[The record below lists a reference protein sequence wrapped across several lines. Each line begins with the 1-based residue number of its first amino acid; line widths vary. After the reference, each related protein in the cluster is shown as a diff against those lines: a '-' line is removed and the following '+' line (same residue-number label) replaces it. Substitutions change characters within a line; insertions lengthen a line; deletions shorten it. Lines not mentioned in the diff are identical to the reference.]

1 MKLSDYVAS
10 RLEEYVK
17 HVFCVSGGGCI
28 HLVDSIAKKDIEL
41 VANLH
46 EQGSSI
52 CAESYG
58 QYTQNLGVCLVT
70 TGPGAT
76 NAVTGVASAWLDSV
90 PMLILSLIHI

>member
-10 RLEEYVK
+10 RLEEHVK

-58 QYTQNLGVCLVT
+58 QYTQKLGVCLVT

-76 NAVTGVASAWLDSV
+76 NAVQESPQHG
-90 PMLILSLIHI
+90 